1 MKNADKKN
9 EDNFFGSKWRKTNLF
24 IPQLSKEWRKR
35 NLFIPK
41 LSKNEDTPKYLFHN
55 HWRNEEKLMHSSL
68 KYQTDKEILIYLFL
82 NNRRN
87 EDKPK
92 YLFLN
97 HRRNEDKLMHSS
109 LNYERKEKKSNVFVP
124 QLSKERKNQK
134 CWFLNY
140 WWFGIARLRFTP

>member
-1 MKNADKKN
+1 
-9 EDNFFGSKWRKTNLF
+9 
-24 IPQLSKEWRKR
+24 
-35 NLFIPK
+35 
-41 LSKNEDTPKYLFHN
+41 
-55 HWRNEEKLMHSSL
+55 MHSSL

-109 LNYERKEKKSNVFVP
+109 LNYERKEK
-124 QLSKERKNQK
+124 NQMYL
-134 CWFLNY
+134 FLNY
-140 WWFGIARLRFTP
+140 RRNEKIKSVGSSTIDDLALPG